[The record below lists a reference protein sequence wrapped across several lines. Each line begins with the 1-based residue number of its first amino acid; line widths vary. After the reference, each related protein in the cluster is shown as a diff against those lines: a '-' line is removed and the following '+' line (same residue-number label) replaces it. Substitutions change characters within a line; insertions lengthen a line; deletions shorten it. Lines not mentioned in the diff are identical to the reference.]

1 MTPRTVLIV
10 EDEVLSA
17 KYFADVVKLMGH
29 TVCGVATTADDAID
43 IALTHRPDIALMDV
57 RLKGSR
63 DGVDAVADIREY
75 VKRMR
80 VIYIT
85 ASTERR
91 TLDRV
96 RRDRPSLLLIKPVI
110 TSELTR
116 AITSALH

>member
-1 MTPRTVLIV
+1 MKPKTILIV

-17 KYFADVVKLMGH
+17 KYFSDVVKLMGH
-29 TVCGVATTADDAID
+29 TVCGVAATADDAID
-43 IALTHRPDIALMDV
+43 VALTHRPDITLMDV

-63 DGVDAVADIREY
+63 DGIEAVADIREHL
-75 VKRMR
+75 KRMR

-91 TLDRV
+91 TLERLQ
-96 RRDRPSLLLIKPVI
+96 RDRLSLLLIKPVI

-116 AITSALH
+116 AITSVLH